1 VIEPAKSDRRSW
13 LAVIDAQRIFADEGS
28 PWAAPGFA
36 GIVAPVTR
44 LVDGFGDRAT
54 FTRFVAPREP
64 HGAWRSYYE
73 DWPFALV
80 SAADPLYQLVPAFA
94 AFAADAVTATTFG
107 KWDVLARRI
116 ADRTGT
122 PDRVGTD
129 DRAGTNDRAGT
140 DDRATGV
147 DRLVVCGVSTDC
159 CVLSTVLAAADAGV
173 EVLVV
178 ADACAGATEQS
189 HQRALDAMSLYTPL
203 VRIVSTDQVLAE
215 VIPAAH
221 PSPVSP

>member
-1 VIEPAKSDRRSW
+1 VIQPAPSGRRSW

-28 PWAAPGFA
+28 PWAAPGFTE
-36 GIVAPVTR
+36 IVAPVTR
-44 LVDGFGDRAT
+44 LVDAFGDRTT
-54 FTRFVAPREP
+54 FTRFVAPRDP
-64 HGAWRSYYE
+64 QGAWRAYYA

-80 SAADPLYQLVPAFA
+80 PADDPLYRLVPAFT
-94 AFAADAVTATTFG
+94 AFTADAVTAATFG
-107 KWDVLARRI
+107 KWDVLAQRI
-116 ADRTGT
+116 ADRTGAGDRT
-122 PDRVGTD
+122 LIPDQ
-129 DRAGTNDRAGT
+129 AGGADQAGF
-140 DDRATGV
+140 V

-178 ADACAGATEQS
+178 ADACAGATEKT

-203 VRIVSTDQVLAE
+203 VRIVSTDHVLAE
-215 VIPAAH
+215 VDPAEQ